1 MLLRYLKKIFYNSV
15 AELRM
20 KKNYIHIYLLG
31 LLLLSVACT
40 GKFREFNTD
49 QTGITD
55 EDLIIDDN
63 GYGIRLGII
72 QQGIYFN
79 YDYGKGKNWPFQLT
93 QNLNA
98 DMFSGYMHDAKPLN
112 GGSHNSDYNM
122 QDGWNSAMWT
132 HMYSYIFPQIYQSE
146 NATRDTHPA
155 LFGITKIL
163 KVEAMHRVTDYYG
176 PIIYKNFADA
186 GKHYRPDTQK
196 EVYYEFFNEL
206 DSAVV
211 ALTSYVEANPESN
224 GFSRFDILLDGR
236 YSSWIKFANSLRM
249 RLAMRISAVEP
260 DKACVEFQEGLNNEY
275 GVFEAETERVAVST
289 KSGYTNPLGELNL
302 VWNETYMS
310 ASMESILT
318 GYDDPRI
325 AVYFAPCTDEQFK
338 NTYRGIRQGTCFSH
352 SHYAGLSKLTVTQTT
367 DAPLM
372 TSSEIWFLRAEAALR
387 GWTDED
393 EESCYR
399 NGVIT
404 SFHQNGIYQ
413 VEDYLNSE
421 RMAFDFE
428 DTYDNGNNIEARC
441 KVSPKWD
448 SEADK
453 EIKLERIITQKW
465 IAMFPEGCEAWAEQ
479 RRTGYPR
486 LFPVR
491 YNHSQ
496 NGCIDTEIMVRRL
509 NFPGTLQTED
519 PDQYLALVETLG
531 DPDDGG
537 TRLWW
542 DVESNG
548 LD

>member
-1 MLLRYLKKIFYNSV
+1 M
-15 AELRM
+15 M

-49 QTGITD
+49 QSGITD

-260 DKACVEFQEGLNNEY
+260 DKACIEIQEGLNNEY